1 MSIIYYPILKWKK
14 GEQEAL
20 KKLNGLPQNFYPIIE
35 ITELCTPNNF
45 FGVLKTCFDAP
56 IYFDTN
62 KYGSECIN
70 DFIVYI
76 KQSNIQAYPVLYL
89 DNLFDDTITIPNK
102 FAVKIPIPVDFE
114 GPSFEE
120 ILNLLSS
127 YQNHEINLILDAG
140 EVIDSRTAN
149 NTFDSYKRTLSDNIK
164 LLCTFE
170 NITICLTSFPEDLR
184 VESGEDMTYKRY
196 DILIFKKLIEE
207 FKDSE
212 LNEKLQYSDYGVTK
226 FTETDLDFSKM
237 KYGILPKVKYTT
249 NTDYII
255 KKAEKDRRN
264 NIFTRSIIDITKEI
278 VNSKYFFGKE
288 FSYGDKCIY
297 EKAYSANVKPGNPQ
311 QWVTYCANHH
321 LAVVMEQLSNLSGS

>member
-1 MSIIYYPILKWKK
+1 MSEAQIQAIKDVIKMTPRLNTECLNSIKILMEKAIDS
-14 GEQEAL
+14 ELLRLEPTVIL
-20 KKLNGLPQNFYPIIE
+20 ENMD
-35 ITELCTPNNF
+35 ITEK
-45 FGVLKTCFDAP
+45 VM
-56 IYFDTN
+56 
-62 KYGSECIN
+62 
-70 DFIVYI
+70 
-76 KQSNIQAYPVLYL
+76 YL
-89 DNLFDDTITIPNK
+89 DYLTESKDTKEKELKN
-102 FAVKIPIPVDFE
+102 AV
-114 GPSFEE
+114 SFEE